1 MSPESPE
8 DSSFRE
14 FLGICDPA
22 LLMLLGEYV
31 SRLIP
36 EGEEAPRLRSM
47 RLLIS
52 LESMER
58 LRGKE
63 PGTEFSRGLRELW
76 PMIEELVSRYAEL
89 RNSAELEPGEGVL

>member
-1 MSPESPE
+1 MSSESPE
-8 DSSFRE
+8 DPSFRE

-31 SRLIP
+31 SRLDK
-36 EGEEAPRLRSM
+36 GEEPIRSI
-47 RLLIS
+47 RFLIS

-63 PGTEFSRGLRELW
+63 PEKEFSRGLRELW
-76 PMIEELVSRYAEL
+76 PMISNMVSRYSKL
-89 RNSAELEPGEGVL
+89 LDSAESEPGPGEEAV